1 MSLMGLLGDYGSD
14 SNDSDESDEE
24 TTNQIKPTK
33 EKAAAI
39 KAPSPE
45 PQVLQNPFGS
55 NKVGSLIP
63 KPSFMQEQHSS
74 ILQSVQL
81 DSGVSVFRN
90 PFRDKEDKKK
100 AILEQHV
107 NMTQRQ
113 EELKVIDGKKVCWM
127 YRKGRCRNGSKCKFA
142 HDSDVKAENL
152 PVREEEKVLYSADS
166 QISSDKSHKGAV
178 QPLLMERELSP
189 PPQDG
194 DDRQVVRKKRP
205 GLSENLVPSKKA
217 MDFHKKV
224 YKTA

>member
-1 MSLMGLLGDYGSD
+1 MALMGILGEYASD
-14 SNDSDESDEE
+14 SNDSVSSDDEATAAGAARDVR
-24 TTNQIKPTK
+24 
-33 EKAAAI
+33 AAAMTPTNPI
-39 KAPSPE
+39 
-45 PQVLQNPFGS
+45 QVLENPFGTG
-55 NKVGSLIP
+55 KVNVLP
-63 KPSFMQEQHSS
+63 KPSFLQDQHKT
-74 ILQSVQL
+74 ILNDVKL
-81 DSGVSVFRN
+81 DSDLSVFRN

-127 YRKGRCRNGSKCKFA
+127 YRKGRCRNGSKCKFG

-152 PVREEEKVLYSADS
+152 PVRETEEVKYDADS
-166 QISSDKSHKGAV
+166 QISSDKCDRGAV
-178 QPLLMERELSP
+178 QPLVMQPQLSP
-189 PPQDG
+189 PAHQQEEEV
-194 DDRQVVRKKRP
+194 RARKKRP